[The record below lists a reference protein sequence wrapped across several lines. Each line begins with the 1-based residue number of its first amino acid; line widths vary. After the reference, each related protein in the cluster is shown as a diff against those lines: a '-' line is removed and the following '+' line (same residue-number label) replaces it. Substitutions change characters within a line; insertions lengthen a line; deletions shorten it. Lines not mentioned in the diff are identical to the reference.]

1 MSLYPVI
8 LSGGAGTR
16 LWPLSNG
23 NHPKQ
28 FLPLVSENTMIQ
40 ETLLRLS
47 GIEHSEPVVVCNESH
62 RFIVAEQMNQIGIK
76 NPKIILE
83 PIAKNTAPAIAAACY
98 SVLQKDKD
106 SIVIVLPSDHV
117 IKDKNVFQVAVK
129 KAISEAEKGFLVTFG
144 IVPTE
149 PNTGYGYIKTGSEE
163 NGSFALERFVEK
175 PNLEK
180 AKEYLADGNYSWNSG
195 MFVFKAS
202 RFLEE
207 LKSFEA
213 EMFEL
218 SVKSVE
224 TAKID
229 SDFVRLNKE
238 FFEQIKGNSIDYAVM
253 EKTKHGRVVKLDA
266 GWNDVGS
273 WSALWQ
279 IKDKDSDGNVLSGNV
294 INLGSK
300 NCYVNVGNVK
310 VPIGIIGL
318 NDVVIVASEDGI
330 LVSKKDKVQDVKL
343 IAEKLKK

>member
-1 MSLYPVI
+1 MALYPVI

-47 GIEHSEPVVVCNESH
+47 GLEHSEPVVVCNEAH
-62 RFIVAEQMNQIGIK
+62 RFVVAEQLNQIGMK

-83 PIAKNTAPAIAAACY
+83 PLARNTAPAIAAACY
-98 SVLQKDKD
+98 EVLRKDKD
-106 SIVIVLPSDHV
+106 AVVIVLPSDHV
-117 IKDKNVFQVAVK
+117 IKNKDAFQESVK
-129 KAISEAEKGFLVTFG
+129 KAVSEAEKGFLVTFG

-149 PNTGYGYIKTGSEE
+149 PNTGYGYIKTGGEE

-207 LKSFEA
+207 LKSFES

-224 TAKID
+224 TAETD

-294 INLGSK
+294 INLNSK
-300 NCYVNVGNVK
+300 DCYVNASNANVP
-310 VPIGIIGL
+310 VGIIGL
-318 NDVVIVASEDGI
+318 EDVVVVACEDGI
-330 LVSKKDKVQDVKL
+330 LISKKDKVQDVKL
-343 IAEKLKK
+343 VAEKAKK

>member
-28 FLPLVSENTMIQ
+28 FLPLVSEKTMIQ

-47 GIEHSEPVVVCNESH
+47 GLEHSEPVVVCNEAH
-62 RFIVAEQMNQIGIK
+62 RFIVAEQLNQIGMK

-83 PIAKNTAPAIAAACY
+83 PIARNTAPAIAAASY
-98 SVLQKDKD
+98 SVLEKDKD
-106 SIVIVLPSDHV
+106 AVVIVLPSDHV
-117 IKDKNVFQVAVK
+117 IKDKAAFQSAVK
-129 KAISEAEKGFLVTFG
+129 KAVSEAEKGFLVTFG

-149 PNTGYGYIKTGSEE
+149 PNTGYGYIKTGNEE

-202 RFLEE
+202 KFLEE
-207 LKSFEA
+207 LKTFEG

-253 EKTKHGRVVKLDA
+253 EKTKHGRVVKLNA

-273 WSALWQ
+273 WSALWE
-279 IKDKDSDGNVLSGNV
+279 IKQKDSDGNVLSGNI
-294 INLGSK
+294 INLNSK
-300 NCYVNVGNVK
+300 NCYINSTLK
-310 VPIGIIGL
+310 VPVGIIGL
-318 NDVVIVASEDGI
+318 DDIVVVASEDGI

-343 IAEKLKK
+343 VAEKAKK